1 MVYGLKRQNGISK
14 MKSIN
19 MGDDKKKKL
28 MVEGL
33 SDSSIER
40 RIYTVRGEHVMIDR
54 DLAYL
59 YGVENRSLRQA
70 VRRNMEKFPDDFLF
84 KLTEEESNDLIISGV
99 SQSVI
104 PPGYNTGGAQMYA
117 FTEQGVAMLS
127 TVLKSAN
134 ATSVSVAIM
143 RAFVMMRRF
152 LTANAALFQRM
163 DMIEQKQLETDKK
176 LDVVLDKIEEL
187 SPAVTTEQLFPSGC
201 VWDAYMF
208 VCELIRRAEKRIIL
222 VDNFVDERVLT
233 MLDKRN
239 KGVLA
244 EVHTRYYEQTKLDF
258 DKHNQ
263 QYEPISYVQL
273 PHAVHDRYLIVDDDV
288 WLLGTSVKDMGRSL
302 CTIIKVGFTP
312 ETVMTMIK

>member
-1 MVYGLKRQNGISK
+1 MMLER
-14 MKSIN
+14 
-19 MGDDKKKKL
+19 
-28 MVEGL
+28 L

-54 DLAYL
+54 DLADL
-59 YGVENRSLRQA
+59 YGVENRSLRQS
-70 VRRNMEKFPDDFLF
+70 VRRNIEKFPKDFLF
-84 KLTEEESNDLIISGV
+84 RLTKDEANDVIIRGV

-104 PPGYNTGGAQMYA
+104 PPGYNTGGMQMYA

-134 ATSVSVAIM
+134 ATSVSIAIM

-152 LTANAALFQRM
+152 ITANAALLQRM
-163 DMIEQKQLETDKK
+163 DMLEHKQMETDKK

-187 SPAVTTEQLFPSGC
+187 SPAVTTEQLFQSGC

-208 VCELIRRAEKRIIL
+208 VCDLIRSAGKRIIL
-222 VDNFVDERVLT
+222 IDNFIDERVLT

-239 KGVLA
+239 NGVPA
-244 EVHTRYYEQTKLDF
+244 EVHTRYHEQTKLDF

-263 QYEPISYVQL
+263 QYAPIHFVQL
-273 PHAVHDRYLIVDDDV
+273 PHAVHDRYLIIDDDV

-302 CTIIKVGFTP
+302 CTIIKVGFSV
-312 ETVMTMIK
+312 ETVMKMVNG

>member
-1 MVYGLKRQNGISK
+1 MSNDIIPNNDSLNT
-14 MKSIN
+14 
-19 MGDDKKKKL
+19 
-28 MVEGL
+28 VET
-33 SDSSIER
+33 IER

-54 DLAYL
+54 DLAEL
-59 YGVENRSLRQA
+59 YGVENRSLRQS
-70 VRRNMEKFPDDFLF
+70 VRRNIEKFPDDFLY
-84 KLTEEESNDLIISGV
+84 KLTEDEANDVILRGV

-104 PPGYNTGGAQMYA
+104 PPGYNTGSAQMFA

-127 TVLKSAN
+127 TVLKSAT
-134 ATSVSVAIM
+134 AASVSVAIM
-143 RAFVMMRRF
+143 RAFVMMRRY

-163 DMIEQKQLETDKK
+163 DMLEHKQLETDKK

-187 SPAVTTEQLFPSGC
+187 SPTVTTEQLFQSGC

-208 VCELIRRAEKRIIL
+208 VCDLIRSAEKRIVL

-239 KGVLA
+239 KGVTA

-258 DKHNQ
+258 EKHNQ

-273 PHAVHDRYLIVDDDV
+273 PHAVHDRYLIIDDAV

-302 CTIIKVGFTP
+302 CTIIKVGFSA
-312 ETVMTMIK
+312 EQVLHIVNK

>member
-1 MVYGLKRQNGISK
+1 MAKKDIKENALVVQNGQQVSLTEIHA
-14 MKSIN
+14 
-19 MGDDKKKKL
+19 
-28 MVEGL
+28 
-33 SDSSIER
+33 
-40 RIYTVRGEHVMIDR
+40 RIYLVRGTQVMIDR
-54 DLAYL
+54 DLALL
-59 YGVENRSLRQA
+59 YGVENRALRQA
-70 VRRNMEKFPDDFLF
+70 VRRNIEKFPEDFLF
-84 KLTEEESNDLIISGV
+84 KLTEEESNDVIIRGV

-134 ATSVSVAIM
+134 AISVSVAIM

-163 DMIEQKQLETDKK
+163 DMLEHKQLETDKK

-187 SPAVTTEQLFPSGC
+187 SPAVTTEQLFQSGC

-208 VCELIRRAEKRIIL
+208 VCDLIRSAEKRIIL

-273 PHAVHDRYLIVDDDV
+273 PHAVHDRFLIVDDDV
-288 WLLGTSVKDMGRSL
+288 WLLGASVKDMGRSL
-302 CTIIKVGFTP
+302 CTIIKVGFSP

>member
-1 MVYGLKRQNGISK
+1 MDEN
-14 MKSIN
+14 
-19 MGDDKKKKL
+19 KKKI

-84 KLTEEESNDLIISGV
+84 KLTEVESNDVIISGV

-152 LTANAALFQRM
+152 LTANATLFQRM
-163 DMIEQKQLETDKK
+163 GMLEHKQLETDKK
-176 LDVVLDKIEEL
+176 LDAVLDKIEEL
-187 SPAVTTEQLFPSGC
+187 SPAVTTEQLFQSGC

-208 VCELIRRAEKRIIL
+208 VCDLIRSAEKRIIL
-222 VDNFVDERVLT
+222 VDNFVDEWVLT

-239 KGVLA
+239 KGVSA

-263 QYEPISYVQL
+263 QYESISYVQL